1 MISRDLRKDRNGGIE
16 GLPLQLMIVILVAT
30 MGTAI
35 IVGWIVSIE
44 TPHTIGDEDLQAPGL
59 SEDGTVTGFS
69 LEVRDQDGD
78 YLEGAVVIIENSY
91 VVMTDS
97 EGAETAP
104 VALTDENGKAGVGT
118 EEMSLHELREEAMDL
133 RDSVQRA
140 YFQQAVVTHELRIPS
155 GQSLVVGGGDGYGY
169 LIRLCV
175 DGQPVENLT
184 LGSSV
189 VLGEETVLSGHM
201 VLKLSGCMDEDGDYG
216 VVVT

>member
-1 MISRDLRKDRNGGIE
+1 MKSDTRGIV
-16 GLPLQLMIVILVAT
+16 GLPVKLAVCFLVLGLMVPLVT
-30 MGTAI
+30 DI
-35 IVGWIVSIE
+35 
-44 TPHTIGDEDLQAPGL
+44 
-59 SEDGTVTGFS
+59 
-69 LEVRDQDGD
+69 VRDAD
-78 YLEGAVVIIENSY
+78 
-91 VVMTDS
+91 
-97 EGAETAP
+97 
-104 VALTDENGKAGVGT
+104 

-175 DGQPVENLT
+175 DGRQVENLT

-201 VLKLSGCMDEDGDYG
+201 VLELCGCVDENGDYG

>member
-1 MISRDLRKDRNGGIE
+1 MRSDTRGII
-16 GLPLQLMIVILVAT
+16 GLPVKLAVCFLVLGLMIPLVT
-30 MGTAI
+30 DI
-35 IVGWIVSIE
+35 
-44 TPHTIGDEDLQAPGL
+44 
-59 SEDGTVTGFS
+59 
-69 LEVRDQDGD
+69 VRDAD
-78 YLEGAVVIIENSY
+78 
-91 VVMTDS
+91 
-97 EGAETAP
+97 
-104 VALTDENGKAGVGT
+104 

-155 GQSLVVGGGDGYGY
+155 GQSLVVGGGYGYGY

-175 DGQPVENLT
+175 DGRQVENMT

>member
-1 MISRDLRKDRNGGIE
+1 MKSDTRGIV
-16 GLPLQLMIVILVAT
+16 GLPVKLAVCFLVLGLMVPLVT
-30 MGTAI
+30 D
-35 IVGWIVSIE
+35 V
-44 TPHTIGDEDLQAPGL
+44 
-59 SEDGTVTGFS
+59 
-69 LEVRDQDGD
+69 VRDAD
-78 YLEGAVVIIENSY
+78 
-91 VVMTDS
+91 
-97 EGAETAP
+97 
-104 VALTDENGKAGVGT
+104 
-118 EEMSLHELREEAMDL
+118 EEMSLHELRGEAMDL

-175 DGQPVENLT
+175 DGQQVENLT

>member
-1 MISRDLRKDRNGGIE
+1 MGFKYILEARDVSYVYGRKDGDDASLKGVSLGIRE
-16 GLPLQLMIVILVAT
+16 GVRTVILGANGAGKSTLFYHFNGVFKPT
-30 MGTAI
+30 
-35 IVGWIVSIE
+35 
-44 TPHTIGDEDLQAPGL
+44 
-59 SEDGTVTGFS
+59 
-69 LEVRDQDGD
+69 
-78 YLEGAVVIIENSY
+78 EGQLFYRGIPMSY
-91 VVMTDS
+91 QR
-97 EGAETAP
+97 EH
-104 VALTDENGKAGVGT
+104 
-118 EEMSLHELREEAMDL
+118 LHELREEAMDL

>member
-1 MISRDLRKDRNGGIE
+1 MKSDTRGIV
-16 GLPLQLMIVILVAT
+16 GLPVKLAVCFLVLGLMVPLVT
-30 MGTAI
+30 DI
-35 IVGWIVSIE
+35 
-44 TPHTIGDEDLQAPGL
+44 
-59 SEDGTVTGFS
+59 
-69 LEVRDQDGD
+69 VRDAD
-78 YLEGAVVIIENSY
+78 
-91 VVMTDS
+91 
-97 EGAETAP
+97 
-104 VALTDENGKAGVGT
+104 
-118 EEMSLHELREEAMDL
+118 EEMSLHELRGEAMDL

-175 DGQPVENLT
+175 DGQQVENLT

>member
-1 MISRDLRKDRNGGIE
+1 MKSDTRGII
-16 GLPLQLMIVILVAT
+16 GLPVKLAVCFLVLGLMVPLVT
-30 MGTAI
+30 D
-35 IVGWIVSIE
+35 V
-44 TPHTIGDEDLQAPGL
+44 
-59 SEDGTVTGFS
+59 
-69 LEVRDQDGD
+69 VRDAD
-78 YLEGAVVIIENSY
+78 
-91 VVMTDS
+91 
-97 EGAETAP
+97 
-104 VALTDENGKAGVGT
+104 
-118 EEMSLHELREEAMDL
+118 EEMSLHELRGEAMDL

-175 DGQPVENLT
+175 DGQQVENLT